1 LFDGHVALTGK
12 NAEDVVI
19 RHAGTQTIVVLAE
32 HILGCIINWEY
43 LVDAPKNQ
51 PSLKIPRT
59 SFYTTGMLRASS
71 KSRITAAMLMV

>member
-32 HILGCIINWEY
+32 HILRCIIHWEY
-43 LVDAPKNQ
+43 LVDAPK
-51 PSLKIPRT
+51 
-59 SFYTTGMLRASS
+59 SS
-71 KSRITAAMLMV
+71 AITQDPKN